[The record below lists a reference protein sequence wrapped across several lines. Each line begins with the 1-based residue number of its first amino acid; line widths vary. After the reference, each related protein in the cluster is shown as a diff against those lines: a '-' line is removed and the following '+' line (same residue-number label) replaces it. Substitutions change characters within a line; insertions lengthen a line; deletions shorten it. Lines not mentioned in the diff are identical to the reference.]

1 MLQETVSNLLL
12 DRATSDIHVEVGK
25 PVWARLNGNMKTFGK
40 AVTQQ
45 DLEAFLTSVL
55 VEAELAK
62 MQTDI
67 AEKGDGDFATNVG
80 PVRVRGNVYSS
91 NGGRDAF
98 VLRKLSD
105 HIPAPHELGLPPNIL
120 QIFDRSRGLFL
131 TTGATGH
138 GKSTTQASI
147 VDYLNQTRELKI
159 TTIEDPRE
167 YLFADKKSHISQRE
181 VGKDAPSFHHVLRSA
196 LRQDPDVLV
205 IGEMRD
211 RETVETAVQAANT
224 GHLVLAT
231 LHTFNA
237 QQSVERIAS
246 FYAADEK
253 EWAHKMLSSVLLG
266 VLSQCLVP
274 KADGNGRVLCYE
286 LLVNTDEART
296 NIALG
301 KTAAL
306 FNTMD
311 TGRRDGQV
319 LLNHNLIEKV
329 RSGLISV
336 DDARYASYAPVA
348 FDKELN
354 NAY

>member
-1 MLQETVSNLLL
+1 MLLETISNLLR
-12 DRATSDIHVEVGK
+12 DRSTSDIHVEAGK
-25 PVWARLNGNMKTFGK
+25 PVWARLSGEMKSIGVPVTPADMESFFT
-40 AVTQQ
+40 AVVP
-45 DLEAFLTSVL
+45 DELERLQAD
-55 VEAELAK
+55 
-62 MQTDI
+62 MQNR
-67 AEKGDGDFATNVG
+67 GDSDFATNIDK
-80 PVRVRGNVYSS
+80 VRVRGNLYSS
-91 NGGRDAF
+91 NGGKDAF

-105 HIPAPHELGLPPNIL
+105 HIPTPAELGLPPKLLN
-120 QIFDRSRGLFL
+120 IFDRSKGLFL

-147 VDYLNQTRELKI
+147 VDYINQTRSHKI

-167 YLFADKKSHISQRE
+167 YLFQDKKSTISQRE

-246 FYAADEK
+246 FYAPEEK
-253 EWAHKMLSSVLLG
+253 DWAHKMLASVLLG
-266 VLSQCLVP
+266 VMSQCLVP
-274 KADGNGRVLCYE
+274 KADGSGRILCYE
-286 LLVNTDEART
+286 LLVNSDEARN
-296 NIALG
+296 NIAAG

-306 FNTMD
+306 FNVMD
-311 TGRRDGQV
+311 MGSRDGQV
-319 LLNHNLIEKV
+319 LLNSNLAARIRAGDITTE
-329 RSGLISV
+329 
-336 DDARYASYAPVA
+336 DALYASYSPDALT
-348 FDKELN
+348 KELT